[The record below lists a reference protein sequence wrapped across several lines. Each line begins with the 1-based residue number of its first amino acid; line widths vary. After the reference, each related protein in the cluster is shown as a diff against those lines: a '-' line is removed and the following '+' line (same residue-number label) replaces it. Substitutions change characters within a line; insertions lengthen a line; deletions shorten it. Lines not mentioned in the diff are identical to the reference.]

1 MQANAV
7 KKNSNLPDE
16 VFGGYQAPKGTMA
29 CILGGSLA
37 PKSNNQ
43 WKQFAR
49 ELNTAHHRVEA
60 SQPLKWS
67 QYIITF
73 DAKDHPR
80 STKTI
85 GTLPLVCTPTINNI
99 VVSKTL
105 IDGGAGLNVISVDTF
120 EMLQVPYDWLMPS
133 RPFTGVT
140 SGSISPWGR

>member
-1 MQANAV
+1 
-7 KKNSNLPDE
+7 
-16 VFGGYQAPKGTMA
+16 MA

-43 WKQFAR
+43 FAR
-49 ELNTAHHRVEA
+49 ELNAALPGVEA

-67 QYIITF
+67 QYTIAF

-80 STKTI
+80 STKTV

-99 VVSKTL
+99 SVSKNL

-120 EMLQVPYDWLMPS
+120 EMLKSHM
-133 RPFTGVT
+133 TG
-140 SGSISPWGR
+140 

>member
-1 MQANAV
+1 
-7 KKNSNLPDE
+7 
-16 VFGGYQAPKGTMA
+16 MA

-43 WKQFAR
+43 FKQFAR
-49 ELNTAHHRVEA
+49 ELNAALPRVEA

-67 QYIITF
+67 QYTIAF

-80 STKTI
+80 STKTV

-99 VVSKTL
+99 AVSKTL

-120 EMLQVPYDWLMPS
+120 EMLQVHEENWHIQVD
-133 RPFTGVT
+133 F
-140 SGSISPWGR
+140 